1 MIKEV
6 QAKSA
11 LHYHGQKFATNW
23 DVNIYRGCGHG
34 CVYCFARYSH
44 RYLDDPDF
52 FRDIY
57 VKMNIAEHLD
67 REFSRR
73 NWCREPV
80 NVSGVAD
87 AYQQAEEKHRLMPEV
102 IRVFMR
108 HRNPLV
114 IVTKSVLPLRDIS
127 LIAELAGLV
136 QVDVLVSV
144 STLDE
149 KVRNITE
156 PCSAPTADRLNM
168 LAEFGKA
175 GCRTGV
181 LVMPVIPH
189 LTDSE
194 ENLRGIFELSREN
207 RVNMVLPGT
216 LHLRG
221 STREPFMKMVQKNF
235 PDQYSR
241 ISRLYSGAN
250 ANESYKNK
258 LRPLIRRLQSEYGP
272 WQEYTPPARLE
283 ENPKDRQLS
292 LF

>member
-1 MIKEV
+1 MIKEI

-11 LHYHGQKFATNW
+11 LHYHDQKFATNW

-52 FRDIY
+52 FHDIY
-57 VKMNIAEHLD
+57 VKKNIAELLD
-67 REFSRR
+67 REFSKRS
-73 NWCREPV
+73 WCREPV
-80 NVSGVAD
+80 NVSGVSD
-87 AYQQAEEKHRLMPEV
+87 AYQPAEEQYRLMPDV
-102 IRVFMR
+102 IRGFIR

-114 IVTKSVLPLRDIS
+114 IVTKSILPLRDID
-127 LIAELAGLV
+127 LISELAQIV
-136 QVDVLVSV
+136 QVDILVSV

-149 KVRNITE
+149 RIRRITE
-156 PCSAPTADRLNM
+156 PGSAQTADRLNM
-168 LAEFGKA
+168 LSAFRAA

-181 LVMPVIPH
+181 LVMPVIPY

-194 ENLRGIFELSREN
+194 ENLRGIYELASKN

-221 STREPFMKMVQKNF
+221 NTKEPLLQLVKKHF
-235 PDQYSR
+235 PELFPK
-241 ISRLYSGAN
+241 ISRTYYGAN
-250 ANESYKNK
+250 ADEAYKNS
-258 LRPLIRRLQSEYGP
+258 LRTLIRRMNSEYGP
-272 WQEYTPPARLE
+272 WAKYTPPE
-283 ENPKDRQLS
+283 PVMEINKNQQLS